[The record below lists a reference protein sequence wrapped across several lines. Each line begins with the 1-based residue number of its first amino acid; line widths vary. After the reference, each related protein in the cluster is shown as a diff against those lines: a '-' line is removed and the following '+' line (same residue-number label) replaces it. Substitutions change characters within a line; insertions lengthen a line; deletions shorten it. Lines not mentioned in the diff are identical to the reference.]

1 MRPSLILYVVSII
14 GAAGVL
20 LGHAVGKDPA
30 ADAVPIG
37 VIGFWLVLSL
47 AAECFWLE
55 TPTGKGMVSTALAIN
70 MAMIF
75 VLPPP
80 VVLVIGAV
88 SVGLSDLLLHRRGPL
103 KASFNAAQTT
113 IALAVCFATMQVFA
127 KSGVAPSSDAFLQD
141 PWGTLAVPA
150 SFYLVNTALVAGAI
164 SLHARTSF
172 WSTWRANYGFGY
184 QILASAVLF
193 LLGMTLVL
201 AYEHVGYIAGLGY
214 LLCFYFV
221 RDAYHRY
228 VRERRLSVKT
238 AP

>member
-1 MRPSLILYVVSII
+1 MRPRLILYVASVI
-14 GAAGVL
+14 GTAAAL
-20 LGHAVGKDPA
+20 LAQAVVPAIHAVPLGLL
-30 ADAVPIG
+30 
-37 VIGFWLVLSL
+37 GFWLVLSL

-80 VVLVIGAV
+80 LVLVVGAV
-88 SVGLSDLLLHRRGPL
+88 SVGLSDLLLHRRGAL

-113 IALAVCFATMQVFA
+113 IALAACHAAMRTFGRTEAA
-127 KSGVAPSSDAFLQD
+127 PNSGSFLQD
-141 PWGTLAVPA
+141 PGGTLVISV
-150 SFYLVNTALVAGAI
+150 SFYLVNTVLVAGAI
-164 SLHARTSF
+164 SLQTGTSL
-172 WSTWRANYGFGY
+172 WGTWRANYGFGY

-201 AYEHVGYIAGLGY
+201 AYHQVGYIAGLGY
-214 LLCFYFV
+214 LLFFYFV

-228 VRERRLSVKT
+228 VRERRRLSGAT
-238 AP
+238 